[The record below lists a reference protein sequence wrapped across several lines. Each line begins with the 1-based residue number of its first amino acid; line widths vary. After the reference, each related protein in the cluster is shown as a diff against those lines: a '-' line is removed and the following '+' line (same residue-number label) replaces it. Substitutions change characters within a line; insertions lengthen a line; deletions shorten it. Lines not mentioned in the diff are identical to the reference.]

1 MMYTLIKPSEVVNGG
16 ILRPAPLNSRF
27 DTQLIAPHIQL
38 AEERFVIPVLQ
49 PDFYE
54 QLIEIQNPNPSNYNP
69 KLGAIEPKFPSDSNL
84 ETLWKRHLL
93 HYIALCVTLQS
104 LPHIAMQVGSN
115 GITLSDS
122 TNATN
127 AGPKGL
133 TFLQDTYQGNI
144 KLKRK
149 TLENYLKKNASFFP
163 LYTLQK
169 PDGSSGVEIDP
180 KTGIVFY

>member
-93 HYIALCVTLQS
+93 HYIARTRTCTHDLL
-104 LPHIAMQVGSN
+104 
-115 GITLSDS
+115 
-122 TNATN
+122 
-127 AGPKGL
+127 
-133 TFLQDTYQGNI
+133 
-144 KLKRK
+144 
-149 TLENYLKKNASFFP
+149 
-163 LYTLQK
+163 
-169 PDGSSGVEIDP
+169 
-180 KTGIVFY
+180 